1 MRKSQKVTGSLLF
14 SGILLAMQPVAAQSQ
29 AVANLSEPGARAAI
43 LNEVVRAVT
52 IDHYSPKPI
61 DDNYAAGIY
70 SNFMQQLDPAH
81 TIFLKQDIDRLQ
93 KLKSGIDDQLKQ
105 GSAAFF
111 DSAISIYKSR
121 LADFKLLVPQ
131 LLSKP
136 LDLTTTEVL
145 SSDTKNQPYP
155 SGITGRNAA
164 WTKLLKLQVLKKYV
178 LLLQQQ
184 KDQQKLYPA
193 LEAKAREV
201 VKKTALA
208 WAGNALT
215 DRAIDD
221 KFCKYVD
228 CVSKQMDAH
237 SQYMAPGL
245 FKTFAGAD
253 GNPYFS
259 IGVTLTT
266 EDNEVYVKS
275 VVPGTGT
282 EAGKKINAGNRIIA
296 IEDSTGTMTPVSGLN
311 TQDATFLLSGKR
323 GTAARLII
331 ENEALEEVTI
341 SIPRE
346 EMKYTSYKAKSA
358 LITHNGK
365 KIGLINLPNFYGGPF
380 SAVNAANDVAKE
392 LKNLKALEAEMIIFD
407 LRNNPGGSLTDGTSI
422 GGYFFGEGPVA
433 KTKAKYLPETHS
445 ASKQHL
451 MFEGPLTVMVD
462 ESSASASEMF
472 SAAVQDRGRGI
483 VIGTSSTFGKGTAQN
498 SISIP
503 DPNHTKGSPS
513 ADFGSMTLTQ
523 KKFYRISGGT
533 TQIGG
538 VIPDIV
544 MQDRM
549 SNTSIREKD
558 LLNVLP
564 IETIEVKDFKP
575 GKRNFNYGLVVK
587 NAQQRIKLN
596 KAMQLI
602 GIEMKKEQQLLSG
615 PVNLNWKSY
624 VTRSKELAQLKASI
638 SKNKKLGDGQL
649 LQVES
654 GIPEWVN
661 PNTIHP
667 FEMLEYEAWLN
678 SLKYDIYLQEAIS
691 VSEDILA
698 NPM

>member
-1 MRKSQKVTGSLLF
+1 MRRSQKVAGSLLF
-14 SGILLAMQPVAAQSQ
+14 SGILLALQPVKAQ
-29 AVANLSEPGARAAI
+29 AVAKAGDRATRSII
-43 LNEVVRAVT
+43 LNEVVRAVSK
-52 IDHYSPKPI
+52 DHYSPKPI

-81 TIFLKQDIDRLQ
+81 TIFLKEDIDRLQ
-93 KLKSGIDDQLKQ
+93 VLRSSIDDQLKQ

-111 DSAISIYKSR
+111 DSAIAIYKSR
-121 LADFKLLVPQ
+121 LEDFRSLIPQ
-131 LLSKP
+131 LLSQP
-136 LDLTTTEVL
+136 MDLNTKEVINA
-145 SSDTKNQPYP
+145 DTKNQPYP
-155 SGITGRNAA
+155 SGIAGRNNA
-164 WTKLLKLQVLKKYV
+164 WKKLLKLQVLKKYAQ
-178 LLLQQQ
+178 LMQRE
-184 KDQQKLYPA
+184 KDQQKLHPA

-201 VKKTALA
+201 VKRTALD
-208 WAGNALT
+208 WSSNALT
-215 DRAIDD
+215 ENAIAD
-221 KFCKYVD
+221 KFYKYVD

-237 SQYMAPGL
+237 SQFMAPGL

-259 IGVTLTT
+259 IAVTLTT

-275 VVPGTGT
+275 VLPGTGT
-282 EAGKKINAGNRIIA
+282 EAGKKIAAGNRIIA
-296 IEDSTGTMTPVSGLN
+296 IQDSTGAMQPVSGLS
-311 TQDATFLLSGKR
+311 TQDATFLLAGKR
-323 GTAARLII
+323 GTEARLII
-331 ENEALEEVTI
+331 ENEALEAVTV

-346 EMKYTSYKAKSA
+346 EMKYTYYKAKSA

-365 KIGLINLPNFYGGPF
+365 KIGLIYLPNFYGGVF
-380 SAVNAANDVAKE
+380 TAVNAANDVAKE
-392 LKNLKALEAEMIIFD
+392 LKNLKALEAEMIVFD
-407 LRNNPGGSLTDGTSI
+407 LRGNPGGSLTDGTSI
-422 GGYFFGEGPVA
+422 GGYFFGEGPVC

-445 ASKQHL
+445 GGKQQL

-483 VIGTSSTFGKGTAQN
+483 VIGTSSTFGKGTAQ
-498 SISIP
+498 SSLSIP
-503 DPNHTKGSPS
+503 DPNHRNGEPS
-513 ADFGSMTLTQ
+513 ADYGSMTLTQ

-564 IETIEVKDFKP
+564 IETIEVKEYKP
-575 GKRNFNYGLVVK
+575 GIRNFKYELVVK
-587 NAQQRIKLN
+587 NAQERIKLN

-602 GIEMKKEQQLLSG
+602 GSSMKKEQQLLAS
-615 PVNLNWKSY
+615 PVSLNWKDFAA
-624 VTRSKELAQLKASI
+624 RSKELSLLRSSI
-638 SKNKKLGDGQL
+638 SKSKKLGDGQL

-661 PNTIHP
+661 PNSIHP
-667 FEMLEYEAWLN
+667 FEMLEYQAWLN
-678 SLKYDIYLQEAIS
+678 SLKYDIYLLEAIS